1 LKEDLALFA
10 LFFLSALCYEWWIYL
25 LICLS
30 RLFDILVNPTP
41 AGGGGVIDSFV
52 FFDLVVNE
60 SFFLFGGEAGTNF
73 TSSLYLSTVTQ
84 ASGDVSQWALI

>member
-1 LKEDLALFA
+1 
-10 LFFLSALCYEWWIYL
+10 
-25 LICLS
+25 
-30 RLFDILVNPTP
+30 VNPTP

-84 ASGDVSQWALI
+84 ASGDVSQ